1 MKCQKA
7 IFSLPPEVS
16 YLNCAYQ
23 SPLLRSVTS
32 IGRAMVDQKA
42 TPFRIVKDDFFAPTE
57 KLRSLFAQLI
67 HAPDPKRVAIIPSA
81 SYGLATVARN
91 IRLQKGQNIVMVEEQ
106 FPSNVYTWKRLAQE
120 QTVQLKIVNAPQ
132 EDDQRGAMWNKRILE
147 AIDEQT
153 GLVTIGQVHWADGT
167 LFDLEAI
174 RRRTGEVGASLIIDG
189 TQSIGAYPFDVRLLQ
204 PDAVICAG
212 YKWLMGPYSIG
223 LAWYGPRFDNGTPLE
238 ENWISRLNSEDF
250 GGLVNYEDRYQ
261 PGALRYDVGENSN
274 FILVPMLST
283 ALEQILA
290 WQVTEIQAYC
300 RELVRGPIEDLR
312 ALDFKIEDE
321 ASRCAH
327 LFGIRLPAHINMDR
341 LKHRLQEEQIYVS
354 YRGDAIRVSPH
365 LYNEPHDLDRLVA
378 CFQEST

>member
-1 MKCQKA
+1 
-7 IFSLPPEVS
+7 
-16 YLNCAYQ
+16 
-23 SPLLRSVTS
+23 
-32 IGRAMVDQKA
+32 MVDQKA